1 MTALH
6 PYRVAIPSYAR
17 AATLAKCTLPTLAA
31 GGIPPE
37 RIDVWVADKEQRAEY
52 IETLDPALY
61 YGVNIAAP
69 TLRGARNHIARA
81 YPAGT
86 RLLCVDDDVRA
97 LKAKAGNKLVPVTDV
112 AAVVERGFR
121 EMDKAGARIW
131 GIYPASNAM
140 FMKDAVRTGLTY
152 IIGSFWGVHLRG
164 DPCELVTLEDKED
177 VERSCRFFERDGTVC
192 RLEDITVISNYY
204 TEPGG
209 MQVTRTP
216 ARVASS
222 ARRMV
227 EMFPRLA
234 TYWERKD
241 GTAEVRL
248 REKR

>member
-1 MTALH
+1 MTW
-6 PYRVAIPSYAR
+6 RVAIPSYQR
-17 AATLAKCTLPTLAA
+17 AATLAKCTLPTLVD
-31 GGIPPE
+31 GGVDPDL
-37 RIDVWVADKEQRAEY
+37 IDIWVADKEQRAEY
-52 IETLDPALY
+52 LDVLVPGT
-61 YGVNIAAP
+61 YGGVMVAAP

-86 RLLCVDDDVRA
+86 RLLCADDDVRA
-97 LKAKAGNKLVPVTDV
+97 LKAKADKKLVPITDV
-112 AAVVERGFR
+112 AAVVDRGFR

-192 RLEDITVISNYY
+192 RLEDVTVISNYY

-216 ARVASS
+216 GRVASS